1 MTFLL
6 NFLLAYL
13 LVAAVLFIIYLIAA
27 FAFWEK
33 TKKNICSDPGELL
46 ITIAVISLFWVVFL
60 KSFFKGLF
68 SSDV

>member
-6 NFLLAYL
+6 NLLLAYL

-33 TKKNICSDPGELL
+33 TKKNICSDPAEVL
-46 ITIAVISLFWVVFL
+46 ITIAVLSLFWVVFL
-60 KSFFKGLF
+60 KSVFKGLR
-68 SSDV
+68 S